1 MHVSLKN
8 SLFCPRKGYNIIIC
22 CQQPSCFFCEVGS
35 LILSQ
40 NKNKCQWIHYFPYKQ
55 LGFKNLFWSKFFG
68 GNSNPCIDSYLLCN
82 LNLTQRLKLLCILRC
97 CCSKEENFIKTFQT
111 LHLMVFMSSG
121 KKKCNLL
128 LSGNCKKW
136 SICSVKRNKIKNFH
150 KKEIHLCSEDS
161 TIKLFMMDKLND
173 GFLHRMLI
181 FCLFI
186 YFFF

>member
-1 MHVSLKN
+1 MNVSLKN
-8 SLFCPRKGYNIIIC
+8 SNFCPRKGYNIVIC

-35 LILSQ
+35 LILSH
-40 NKNKCQWIHYFPYKQ
+40 NKNKCQWIHVHYFPYKQ

-97 CCSKEENFIKTFQT
+97 CCSKE
-111 LHLMVFMSSG
+111 
-121 KKKCNLL
+121 KKCNLL

-161 TIKLFMMDKLND
+161 TIKLFMMNKLND

-186 YFFF
+186 YFFFLNHLNALNVLVFVL